1 MAISTQ
7 RRRRILAEI
16 NVTPLTDVFLVL
28 LIIFMVTT
36 SALVQSMADVH
47 LPKAKSEDEAAAAVT
62 VSLAGDRRIAVGG
75 HLVGDGD
82 AQIVAAL
89 HDALATSS
97 SKTVVLAGDE
107 QASLSDVVRL
117 LGLAKQ
123 AGASGFALATESK

>member
-1 MAISTQ
+1 MAFQ
-7 RRRRILAEI
+7 VRRRRRILAEI

-47 LPKAKSEDEAAAAVT
+47 LPKAKADDDTAAAVT
-62 VSLAGDRRIAVGG
+62 VSLAGDRRISVGG
-75 HLVGDGD
+75 RTVGTSD
-82 AQIVAAL
+82 AQVVAAL
-89 HDALATSS
+89 RDALATST
-97 SKTVVLAGDE
+97 SKNVVLAGDE

-123 AGASGFALATESK
+123 AGASGFALATEGK